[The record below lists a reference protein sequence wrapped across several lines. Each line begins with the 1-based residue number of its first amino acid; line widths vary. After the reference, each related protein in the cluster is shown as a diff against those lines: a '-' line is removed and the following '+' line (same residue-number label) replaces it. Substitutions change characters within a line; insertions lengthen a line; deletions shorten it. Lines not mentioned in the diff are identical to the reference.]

1 MSTATDVASVALEAA
16 RMLLSLAGTE
26 EAARELLSQ
35 AAVERGRLSADMTEL
50 AIYDPSTGEPR

>member
-1 MSTATDVASVALEAA
+1 MTTASDVASVALDAA

-35 AAVERGRLSADMTEL
+35 AAVERGRLAADATEL
-50 AIYDPSTGEPR
+50 AIYDPVTGEPR